1 MAALDLRADLGVVP
15 QERRVTLHAVPTE
28 TRYITREQDELLT
41 RPEMA
46 SRMRVSLPTFDR
58 MRYEGTRMGFPMPVV
73 TWGHRR
79 IVLFR
84 PRDVEAWGAE
94 YERRRAA

>member
-1 MAALDLRADLGVVP
+1 MTLHVVP
-15 QERRVTLHAVPTE
+15 AEPRPDDGL
-28 TRYITREQDELLT
+28 LLT

-46 SRMRVSLPTFDR
+46 ARMRVSLATFDR

-73 TWGHRR
+73 TWGRR

-84 PRDVEAWGAE
+84 PREIEAWGAE
-94 YERRRAA
+94 YERRKAA

>member
-1 MAALDLRADLGVVP
+1 M
-15 QERRVTLHAVPTE
+15 TLHAVPTE
-28 TRYITREQDELLT
+28 TRPDDGLLLT

-46 SRMRVSLPTFDR
+46 ARMRVSLPTFDR

-73 TWGHRR
+73 TWGRR

-84 PRDVEAWGAE
+84 PGLVEAWGAE
-94 YERRRAA
+94 YERRKAA